1 MSNIDT
7 TCNLLLLDRFLS
19 IDNKGISILN
29 TPNKCLPR
37 LPSSGD
43 IIVLQ
48 EYAGHSIQVVYL
60 SPLKCSGEIWNRM
73 FQTCL
78 VSEREPDGSPWK
90 SGPHLKHVSFRQD
103 NEQTLNMEAP
113 AIWIQLKGS
122 YSFQCQVLGDCFH
135 MKSMGSPIFAK
146 AIHWIGDIQYLTRS
160 YKLEDL
166 NLLCCSHSK
175 TLHIHRQGQ

>member
-7 TCNLLLLDRFLS
+7 TCNLLLLERFLS
-19 IDNKGISILN
+19 IDNERFSLLN

-60 SPLKCSGEIWNRM
+60 SLLKCSGEIWNRM

-78 VSEREPDGSPWK
+78 VSEWEPDGSPSK

-113 AIWIQLKGS
+113 AIWIQINK
-122 YSFQCQVLGDCFH
+122 SFQCQVLGDSFH
-135 MKSMGSPIFAK
+135 MKSMGSPIFSK
-146 AIHWIGDIQYLTRS
+146 AIHWIGDIKYLTS
-160 YKLEDL
+160 
-166 NLLCCSHSK
+166 
-175 TLHIHRQGQ
+175 